1 MVAGRFD
8 AAGGVGVKGRGAC
21 AFAGACAVL
30 VSLGAGTPAARA
42 GGLEYNGA
50 GTRAAGRGGAFVA
63 RADDGM
69 ALQYNPAN
77 LALLSTAQLMLNLNV
92 GLWNVCQRR
101 TGDYASV
108 GGGLNDTIFPMG
120 WEERAFPEVCNDTP
134 FSPGASLVQTVALGD
149 RFGVAFGV
157 LTPYAAGT
165 VNFGAPNGTVAG
177 GTLPSPARYTLI
189 RQNLL
194 QFFPS
199 VGAGY
204 RPTKWLAVGATLQW
218 GITLI
223 DFTNMGAAVPGE
235 DPAGDIRTNLRVQD
249 YFTPAFIVGATVSPI
264 DSLEVSASFRHVDD
278 VRGRGTL
285 TLEAHPLDAPT
296 ERNVTGRIDGVRL
309 VAPQTSV
316 LSVGVRYGHP
326 RYGSGF
332 MNRDAERS
340 LRRDV
345 FDRMNHELFDVE
357 LDFVYE
363 VNSRVDA
370 FRVNLG
376 ENPMLEV
383 PFAGGASA
391 PLPTPLRLEHR
402 WRDQWGLRLGG
413 DLNVIPGKLALRLGV
428 HYESN
433 GVDPRYA
440 QLDFVPGQRI
450 GLHGGA
456 TLRLG
461 RLDLSLAYLHIF
473 QADIVTTNGDFRQIA
488 LGTGVVVNNGTISG
502 SWDALS
508 LGGTY
513 HF

>member
-1 MVAGRFD
+1 VVDRGD
-8 AAGGVGVKGRGAC
+8 AAGRRAVVVAGFGA
-21 AFAGACAVL
+21 ALLVMGAL
-30 VSLGAGTPAARA
+30 VPRAHA

-77 LALLSTAQLMLNLNV
+77 LALLPSAQLMLNVNV
-92 GLWNVCQRR
+92 GLWNACQRR
-101 TGDYASV
+101 TGDYATA
-108 GGGLNDTIFPMG
+108 GGGLDDTIFAPG
-120 WEERAFPEVCNDTP
+120 WENQAFPEVCNETP
-134 FSPGASLVQTVALGD
+134 LSPGASIVQTIPLGE
-149 RFGVAFGV
+149 RLAIGFGV

-165 VNFGAPNGTVAG
+165 VSYGDDDGTIRGRA
-177 GTLPSPARYTLI
+177 LPSPARYTLI

-199 VGAGY
+199 VGLGY
-204 RPTKWLAVGATLQW
+204 KPTKWISLGATLQW

-235 DPAGDIRTNLRVQD
+235 NPAGDIRTNLRVQD
-249 YFTPAFIVGATVSPI
+249 YFTPAFILGATVSPLDALQI
-264 DSLEVSASFRHVDD
+264 SASFRYVDD

-285 TLEAHPLDAPT
+285 TLDAHPLDAPS
-296 ERNVTGRIDGVRL
+296 ERDVTGRIDDVRL
-309 VAPQTSV
+309 VAPQTGM
-316 LSVGVRYGHP
+316 LMVGVRYGHP
-326 RYGSGF
+326 RYGSGY

-345 FDRMNHELFDVE
+345 FDRMNYELFDVE

-363 VNSRVDA
+363 LNARVDA
-370 FRVNLG
+370 FRVDLG
-376 ENPMLEV
+376 PNPMLDV
-383 PFAGGASA
+383 PFAGGPA
-391 PLPTPLRLEHR
+391 PLPSPLRLEHR
-402 WRDQWGLRLGG
+402 WRNQWGLRLGG
-413 DLNVIPGKLALRLGV
+413 DLNVIPGKLAVRLGA
-428 HYESN
+428 HYESS

-440 QLDFVPGQRI
+440 QLDFVPGQRV
-450 GLHGGA
+450 GLHAGA

-473 QADIVTTNGDFRQIA
+473 QADIVTTDGDFRQIA
-488 LGTGVVVNNGTISG
+488 LGTGVAVNNGTISG
-502 SWDALS
+502 SWDAFS
-508 LGGTY
+508 LGATY